1 MPPDVANPEVLVGL
15 DNPDDGGVYRLGPD
29 VALIQTLDFF
39 TPILDDPYEFGRVAA
54 ANALS
59 DVYAMGGRP
68 VTALNL
74 VGIPVGK
81 VPLEMLADILRG
93 GAETVARA
101 GAAIVGGHSI
111 DDAEPKYGLAVTGLV
126 HPDKILTKGGVQPGD
141 VLLLT
146 KPLGIGVL
154 MTAAKRDKVR
164 PDVMAEAIQTMVKL
178 NDQVDGLH
186 ALGVRAVTDVTGFG
200 LLGHLHEMA
209 RASGLAIRVEAARV
223 PFLPQTHELAEAGFF
238 CGGSKK
244 NRLWLEGSGAV
255 VWPEGL
261 DDVRRGMLCD
271 TMTSGGLL
279 VAAPSEAVAAVMSEL
294 RAKGALLAEP
304 IGEAVSGPAGR
315 IEVRL

>member
-1 MPPDVANPEVLVGL
+1 MLVGL
-15 DNPDDGGVYRLGPD
+15 DTPDDGGVYRLGPD

-39 TPILDDPYEFGRVAA
+39 TPILDDPFEFGRVAA

-74 VGIPVGK
+74 VGFPAGK
-81 VPLEMLADILRG
+81 VPLEMLAEILRG

-111 DDAEPKYGLAVTGLV
+111 DDVEPKYGLAVTGIV
-126 HPDKILTKGGVQPGD
+126 HPDRILTKGGIQPGD

-154 MTAAKRDKVR
+154 MTAAKKDKVR
-164 PDVMAEAIQTMVKL
+164 PDVMTKAVATMVKL

-209 RASGLAIRVEAARV
+209 RASGLAVRVNARQV
-223 PFLPQTHELAEAGFF
+223 PFLPQTRELAEAGFF

-255 VWPEGL
+255 AWPDRF
-261 DDVRRGMLCD
+261 DDVQRGMLCD

-279 VAAPSEAVAAVMSEL
+279 VAAPAAAAEAVAAHL
-294 RAKGALLAEP
+294 LAAGALLAAP
-304 IGEAVSGPAGR
+304 IGQAFAGPAGR
-315 IEVRL
+315 IEVQP